1 MNKTL
6 NIVIMVLMAILALF
20 ELKIMLTNGFDL
32 YHGVFFLLFSAF
44 AVRRFMRMSQ
54 YA

>member
-20 ELKIMLTNGFDL
+20 ELKIMLANSFDI
-32 YHGVFFLLFSAF
+32 YHGVFFLLFTAF

-54 YA
+54 YS

>member
-20 ELKIMLTNGFDL
+20 ELRILLTNGFDL

-44 AVRRFMRMSQ
+44 AVLRFMRMSH
-54 YA
+54 YS